1 MLRSSICLWNG
12 RIFIIEGALTFC
24 VAIIVFFVIPDYP
37 HTAKKLKPIDR
48 VLAQLRLDEDAG
60 TTPSTKEPSM
70 KEGFMMAVKDYR
82 TWCIGTL
89 QFCITNMIG
98 FNFFYPTLIEGLG
111 YTNNITILLLSA
123 PPYIAALIFSFC
135 ECRRL
140 SGPCL
145 TTFPILARFQVGR
158 GHVLVLFLYSC

>member
-1 MLRSSICLWNG
+1 MR
-12 RIFIIEGALTFC
+12 
-24 VAIIVFFVIPDYP
+24 
-37 HTAKKLKPIDR
+37 
-48 VLAQLRLDEDAG
+48 
-60 TTPSTKEPSM
+60 
-70 KEGFMMAVKDYR
+70 EGFMMAVKDYR

-135 ECRRL
+135 ERRRL
-140 SGPCL
+140 SGPWPLLHHPASPSSHNSRLDKDMNSYGVC
-145 TTFPILARFQVGR
+145 TRAD
-158 GHVLVLFLYSC
+158 VL